1 MHTSTQN
8 VKSCNPNSY
17 ILLHIVVYLPK
28 VMRRSVTAADLKIVG
43 VPDGSRDVRLGT
55 LNRFRHRIRL
65 REKRRKC
72 RRERAARTV
81 RVLRCNFLGF
91 KAMGFFS

>member
-1 MHTSTQN
+1 MNYAYVDTKRQELQF
-8 VKSCNPNSY
+8 KF
-17 ILLHIVVYLPK
+17 LHFVTYCGLSAK

-81 RVLRCNFLGF
+81 RVLRCNFL
-91 KAMGFFS
+91 AQ